1 MKIRPYAIEELE
13 EKLRKHNG
21 LSHLRVTKRGD
32 SLSILSGE
40 TGDTMKH
47 ARLTYLGSNEW
58 GLSLPTHTGRW
69 EPTPF
74 TGTMD
79 DILDTLTNNFGF
91 YLNNS

>member
-1 MKIRPYAIEELE
+1 MTIHPNAQKELE
-13 EKLRKHNG
+13 QKLG
-21 LSHLRVTKRGD
+21 QYEGTSHLRVTKRGD

-40 TGDTMKH
+40 PGDTLKR
-47 ARLTYLGSNEW
+47 ARLTNLGANHW

-79 DILDTLTNNFGF
+79 ELIETLVNDFGF
-91 YLNNS
+91 YLENL